1 MAGTV
6 ATADVAVPRSVTVTP
21 RSATEA
27 LVTWDPVDG
36 SASTYLDLLT
46 GAGALVGETVEIPPG
61 TRSYALNGLRPL
73 RDYAVRLRACS
84 SAGCSPHTAPHLVS
98 MPSSL
103 TAAELDGIIPLD
115 PTTESIVE
123 GLERPT
129 IFGDS
134 TGAIR
139 GDYREP
145 DRVRIEVEPA
155 DVQRFLV
162 VNELYHPNWRAYAMG
177 PGGGTELKVW
187 PTNVVMRGVLIP
199 PGVTEIEMRFEPFLV
214 SWTATS
220 FVIAGLVISLAA
232 WLALRS
238 LDVAQ
243 PARSSGR

>member
-1 MAGTV
+1 
-6 ATADVAVPRSVTVTP
+6 
-21 RSATEA
+21 
-27 LVTWDPVDG
+27 
-36 SASTYLDLLT
+36 
-46 GAGALVGETVEIPPG
+46 
-61 TRSYALNGLRPL
+61 
-73 RDYAVRLRACS
+73 
-84 SAGCSPHTAPHLVS
+84 

-123 GLERPT
+123 GLERPLT
-129 IFGDS
+129 FGDS

-139 GDYREP
+139 ADYREP

-162 VNELYHPNWRAYAMG
+162 VNELYHPNWRAYATG
-177 PGGGTELKVW
+177 SGGDTELKVW

-199 PGVTEIEMRFEPFLV
+199 PGVTEIEMRFEPFML

-220 FVIAGLVISLAA
+220 FVIAGLVIGLAA